1 METLEE
7 FQKLERTFA
16 PRIKFVMSK
25 EPCRFLIW
33 GFWSQF
39 GLSKY
44 ET

>member
-25 EPCRFLIW
+25 EPCRFDL
-33 GFWSQF
+33 
-39 GLSKY
+39 GLLV
-44 ET
+44 TVRIVQI